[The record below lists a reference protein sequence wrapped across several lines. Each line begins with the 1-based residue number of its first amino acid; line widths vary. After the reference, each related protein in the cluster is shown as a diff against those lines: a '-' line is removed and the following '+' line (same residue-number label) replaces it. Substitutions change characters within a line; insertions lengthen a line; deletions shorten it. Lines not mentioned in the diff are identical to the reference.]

1 MSFTFSELNVSDL
14 PLLREL
20 QPPDW
25 NNIIPPFEYH
35 ISHSFCHTRKIMY
48 GNHLAA
54 VGTTVIHKDV
64 AWLALI
70 IVHPDYRGQGLGR
83 TITVELIDIAHQHE
97 CESIL
102 LLATPMGFPVYEK
115 LGFISESEY
124 TFFRASKP
132 YEAHPGVSHIS
143 SFDPVYTSQVLQ
155 LDKWAA
161 GEDRSFRILEY
172 INDSLLYVVNGM
184 VEGFYLPRLG
194 EGLIVALNDDA
205 GLSLLNE
212 RLRTRSEGVVP
223 DENVAVRDFYQ
234 RHDFHP
240 FRKAVRMRLG
250 QPIFPELQL
259 IYSRVSGQIG

>member
-1 MSFTFSELNVSDL
+1 MTFSELLASDL
-14 PLLREL
+14 PLLKEL

-25 NNIIPPFEYH
+25 NNIVPPFEYH
-35 ISHSFCHTRKIMY
+35 ISHSFCRTRKIMD
-48 GNHLAA
+48 GNRIAA
-54 VGTTVIHKDV
+54 VGTTVLHKNV

-70 IVHPDYRGQGLGR
+70 IVHPDYRGQGLGKK
-83 TITVELIDIAHQHE
+83 ITMDLMDIATKHE

-124 TFFRASKP
+124 TFFRATKP
-132 YEAHPGVSHIS
+132 YAPTKTDSHVI

-155 LDKWAA
+155 LDKWAS

-172 INDSLLYVVNGM
+172 INDSLLYVVNNT
-184 VEGFYLPRLG
+184 VEGFYLPGLG
-194 EGLIVALNDDA
+194 EGLIVAMNDAA

-212 RLRTRSEGVVP
+212 RLKTRTEGVVP
-223 DENVAVRDFYQ
+223 DENTTVLNFYEN
-234 RHDFHP
+234 HDFIP

-250 QPIFPELQL
+250 QPIYPELHL